1 MENFILGVVS
11 SITAT
16 GILYGLRYQIAPFIN
31 FIFLRVYP
39 KINGEYNVYPYDY
52 VTNSDEDGGDEMIV
66 GIEETQSELD
76 SPNARDSQE
85 LAEYLKAAKTDHSIN
100 RTATIK
106 QFANRVWG
114 EMRTLEN
121 GTVIETIHFKG
132 VVKPSRVVILNSEDV
147 TEGHH
152 DFGTMLLNISQ
163 NSKHLNGCRTYLCA
177 ICSSAGSDNVIFEK
191 VK

>member
-1 MENFILGVVS
+1 LLVQLP
-11 SITAT
+11 AT
-16 GILYGLRYQIAPFIN
+16 GILYALRRQIGPIIN
-31 FIFLRVYP
+31 FIFLKVYP
-39 KINGEYNVYPYDY
+39 KIEGEYHVYPYDY
-52 VTNSDEDGGDEMIV
+52 VTNSDEEAGGQMVV
-66 GIEETQSELD
+66 GIEETESEIDL
-76 SPNARDSQE
+76 PNARDSQE
-85 LAEYLKAAKTDHSIN
+85 LAEYLKTTKTDHSIN

-121 GTVIETIHFKG
+121 GTVTETIHFKG

-163 NSKHLNGCRTYLCA
+163 SSKYLNGCRTYLCA

-191 VK
+191 IK